1 LKEQREQI
9 EEYQRQERHKEAM
22 KRREQVKELYCMG
35 IAKKAAMGPNP
46 LSVKRSKRS
55 KGIKKDKP
63 RRKRKGK
70 RSKDLSTIKKMGDV
84 SVVVVTPEINV

>member
-1 LKEQREQI
+1 MKEQREQI

-35 IAKKAAMGPNP
+35 INKKAAQGPNP

-55 KGIKKDKP
+55 KGIKKEKP
-63 RRKRKGK
+63 RRKRKGNS
-70 RSKDLSTIKKMGDV
+70 SKDLSSIKKMGEV
-84 SVVVVTPEINV
+84 PVAVVASEITV

>member
-1 LKEQREQI
+1 MKEQREQI

-84 SVVVVTPEINV
+84 SVVVVTPDITV

>member
-1 LKEQREQI
+1 MKEQREQI

-35 IAKKAAMGPNP
+35 IAKKAAQGPNP

-55 KGIKKDKP
+55 KGIKKEKP

-70 RSKDLSTIKKMGDV
+70 RSKDLSSVKKMGEV
-84 SVVVVTPEINV
+84 SVALVAPEITV

>member
-35 IAKKAAMGPNP
+35 IAKKAALGPNP

-70 RSKDLSTIKKMGDV
+70 RSKDISTIKKMGDV
-84 SVVVVTPEINV
+84 PEVGVAPEINV

>member
-1 LKEQREQI
+1 MKEQREQI

-35 IAKKAAMGPNP
+35 IAKKAALGPNP

>member
-1 LKEQREQI
+1 
-9 EEYQRQERHKEAM
+9 M

-35 IAKKAAMGPNP
+35 INKKAAQGPNP

-55 KGIKKDKP
+55 KEIKKEKP

-70 RSKDLSTIKKMGDV
+70 RSKDISAVKKMGEV
-84 SVVVVTPEINV
+84 PIAVVASEMTV

>member
-35 IAKKAAMGPNP
+35 IAKKAALGPNP